1 MKTPEL
7 GPEDREMLY
16 VVTDLE
22 GDMLPSTAVSV
33 FPGVWQVRC
42 AVPTVAAIAHDASAL
57 GRHAYVTRS
66 EREAAE
72 TALALHLTK
81 RRLR

>member
-7 GPEDREMLY
+7 GPEDREMFY
-16 VVTDLE
+16 VVTDLD
-22 GDMLPSTAVSV
+22 GDLLPSTADPV
-33 FPGVWQVRC
+33 FPDVWQVRC
-42 AVPTVAAIAHDASAL
+42 DVSIAAAIAHDASAL
-57 GRHAYVTRS
+57 GRHADVTRS

-81 RRLR
+81 QRLR